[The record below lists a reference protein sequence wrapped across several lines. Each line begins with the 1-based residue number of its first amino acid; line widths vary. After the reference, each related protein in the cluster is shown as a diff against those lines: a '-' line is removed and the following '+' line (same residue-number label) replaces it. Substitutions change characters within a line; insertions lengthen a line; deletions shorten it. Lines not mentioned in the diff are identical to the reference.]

1 MNEDFEFS
9 WWQKIANKLGIG
21 GVFAIISIISIAISS
36 VVGCGIIYAIIKFV
50 VAH

>member
-1 MNEDFEFS
+1 MSEDFEFS

-21 GVFAIISIISIAISS
+21 GVFAILGVTSIVISS
-36 VVGCGIIYAIIKFV
+36 LIGCGIIYAVIKFV